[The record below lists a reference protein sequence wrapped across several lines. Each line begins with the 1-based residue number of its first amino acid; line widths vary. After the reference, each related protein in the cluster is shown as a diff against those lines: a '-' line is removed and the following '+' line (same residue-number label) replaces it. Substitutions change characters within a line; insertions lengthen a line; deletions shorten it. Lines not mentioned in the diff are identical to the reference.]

1 MAAAMARE
9 EQERGGGVS
18 EQIRRSLS
26 GFADTALRVTSALP
40 ENQMAPAPLATVG
53 GLDHVMEGRNQ

>member
-1 MAAAMARE
+1 MARE
-9 EQERGGGVS
+9 AEERGKGRGVS
-18 EQIRRSLS
+18 EQIRGSLS
-26 GFADTALRVTSALP
+26 GFADAALRVTSALP